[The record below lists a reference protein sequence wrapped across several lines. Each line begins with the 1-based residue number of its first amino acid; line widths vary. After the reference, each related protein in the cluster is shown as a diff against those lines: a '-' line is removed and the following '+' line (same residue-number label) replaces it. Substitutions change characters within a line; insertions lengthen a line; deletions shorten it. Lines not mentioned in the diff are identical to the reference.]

1 MHARQSLGLFL
12 ILVLVLTGCGKS
24 ASVSAADAP
33 EGPQTLEMRLRQ
45 LQVSRVQ
52 TARKS
57 RDATLA
63 AFQADTVTLG
73 DLMTATHGLLT
84 AELGVA
90 KTPGQRVAAHKRHVE
105 DLRQCEQKIEALFR
119 VGARGGE
126 AEKYATAR
134 FNRETAEIA
143 LVEACIAAGLP
154 YPTFDAV
161 YDLPARPD
169 PVEE

>member
-1 MHARQSLGLFL
+1 MHARQSLGLFF
-12 ILVLVLTGCGKS
+12 ILVLCLAGCGKS
-24 ASVSAADAP
+24 ASVLAADAP
-33 EGPQTLEMRLRQ
+33 EDQQTLEMRLKQ

-52 TARKS
+52 TARQS

-73 DLMTATHGLLT
+73 DLLTATRNLLT
-84 AELGVA
+84 AELAVA
-90 KTPGQRVAAHKRHVE
+90 KTPGQRIAAHKRHVE
-105 DLRQCEQKIEALFR
+105 DVRQCEQKIEALFD

-134 FNRETAEIA
+134 YHRETAEIA

-154 YPTFDAV
+154 YPTFDAAF
-161 YDLPARPD
+161 DLPARPQ
-169 PVEE
+169 PVEQ